1 MLHVE
6 DMQITI
12 HFKQEFRVFTHSL
25 MVLVDFSPH
34 VNEHSSCT

>member
-12 HFKQEFRVFTHSL
+12 HFKQEFEFFTHFL
-25 MVLVDFSPH
+25 MVLIDFSPR
-34 VNEHSSCT
+34 VNEHGCGT

>member
-12 HFKQEFRVFTHSL
+12 HFKQEFGVFTHFL
-25 MVLVDFSPH
+25 MVLIDFPPH
-34 VNEHSSCT
+34 VSKHGCGM